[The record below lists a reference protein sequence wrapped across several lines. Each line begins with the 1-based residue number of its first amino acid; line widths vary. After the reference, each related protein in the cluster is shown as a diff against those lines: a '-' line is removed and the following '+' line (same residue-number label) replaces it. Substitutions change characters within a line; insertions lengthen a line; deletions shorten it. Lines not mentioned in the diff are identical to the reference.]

1 MLSFGGSNLGITKVL
16 GGHAKADP
24 ASGRSLEKLGFVYVK
39 DSMRPHIDGARSFD
53 SMDRLPYL
61 GAER

>member
-1 MLSFGGSNLGITKVL
+1 MLSLGRSDLGITKVL

-24 ASGRSLEKLGFVYVK
+24 ASGRSLEKPGFVYVK
-39 DSMRPHIDGARSFD
+39 DSMRPHLDGARSFD
-53 SMDRLPYL
+53 SMDCLLHL